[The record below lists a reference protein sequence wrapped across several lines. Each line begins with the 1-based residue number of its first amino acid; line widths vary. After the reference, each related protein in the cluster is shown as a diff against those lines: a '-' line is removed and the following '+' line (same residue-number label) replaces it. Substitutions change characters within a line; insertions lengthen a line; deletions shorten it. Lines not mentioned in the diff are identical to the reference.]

1 MLWYTFASLRKGTP
15 PCRPWTETD
24 FRLAGA
30 MCDYWAN
37 FIRSGDPNGEGL
49 PFWPA
54 SGKNF
59 GWMYFGDVPEGHDGL
74 DGIDRLALELI
85 REKGGYPAL

>member
-1 MLWYTFASLRKGTP
+1 
-15 PCRPWTETD
+15 
-24 FRLAGA
+24 

-54 SGKNF
+54 SDENF
-59 GWMYFGDVPEGHDGL
+59 GWMSFGDEPAGHGGL
-74 DGIDRLALELI
+74 DGIDEIAMDLI